1 MTPTHRRVRRREE
14 RTALKRWGNVFVWV
28 GIAVV
33 FLGFGACGFSCVGTA
48 VSIGTGISGDTA
60 GAMSTRDVAGTVGV
74 ISMAMMGG
82 GLALA
87 VLGGI
92 LKAIS
97 GR

>member
-1 MTPTHRRVRRREE
+1 MGQHRHVD
-14 RTALKRWGNVFVWV
+14 A

-60 GAMSTRDVAGTVGV
+60 GAMATRDVSGTVGI
-74 ISMAMMGG
+74 ISMALMGG
-82 GLALA
+82 GLGLA

-92 LKAIS
+92 LRAIS

>member
-1 MTPTHRRVRRREE
+1 MTPAPHASRRKE
-14 RTALKRWGNVFVWV
+14 RSPLRTWGNVAMWA

-60 GAMSTRDVAGTVGV
+60 GAMATRDAAGTAGV
-74 ISMAMMGG
+74 ISMWMMGG
-82 GLALA
+82 GLGLA

-92 LKAIS
+92 LKAVA